1 MIARRSRR
9 FLITFASLA
18 LLAAALLLTLRSS
31 NGEHLRSI
39 VYPRLLRHGDLQAE
53 NVERTAA
60 AAAYREATRLR
71 PDDALPHLRLAQL
84 YLDWGRTEEALEAAA
99 EAERL
104 AADSDYEVDLLR
116 LQIAIH
122 EARTDWPA
130 VIEHARRLL
139 ALESAD
145 EGARRALARAYLKR
159 REWGAARAEY
169 QALLGGDPSYQTFAV
184 AHERLGALLI
194 GHDPAAASHL
204 LTADTELAGRLLAAF
219 QRVEPEGD
227 AAYTAAILGR
237 VLFEAREWALAAY
250 HFERALAHNA
260 DYPDAHAYL
269 GGALDQ
275 LGYLD
280 EAEPH
285 LERAVEL
292 APDSVLGHT
301 FLGLHHERSGDIS
314 AARAEYEAAYDLDPG
329 NPAICVEIGQTWA
342 AEGDYVVAE
351 LWLRNGVALRPGD
364 PALWEILARFYLNHN
379 ITAAGRAIEITE
391 TLVELTPEDAVAHDL
406 RGWAALQVGEYEVA
420 REHFQQAINLDPE
433 LASAYYHWGL
443 LELAEGNQGKAE
455 EAFIRALD
463 LDTSGALIPLVERA
477 RNRAF

>member
-9 FLITFASLA
+9 FLITFAILA
-18 LLAAALLLTLRSS
+18 LLAAALLLALRSS
-31 NGEHLRSI
+31 NGEHLRNI
-39 VYPRLLRHGDLQAE
+39 IYPRLLRQGDLHAE
-53 NVERTAA
+53 NAERTAA
-60 AAAYREATRLR
+60 VAAYREAAHLR
-71 PDDALPHLRLAQL
+71 PNDPLPHLRLAQL
-84 YLDWGRTEEALEAAA
+84 YLDWGRTEAALDAAA

-104 AADSDYEVDLLR
+104 DADSNYESDLLR

-122 EARTDWPA
+122 EAHTDWPA
-130 VIEHARRLL
+130 VIEHAQRLL
-139 ALESAD
+139 ALESTD
-145 EGARRALARAYLKR
+145 EGGGRALAQAYLNQ
-159 REWGAARAEY
+159 REWGAAQAEY
-169 QALLGGDPSYQTFAV
+169 QALLRGDPSHETFAV

-227 AAYTAAILGR
+227 SAYTSAILGR
-237 VLFEAREWALAAY
+237 VLLEAREWALAAY
-250 HFERALAHNA
+250 HFERAIAHNA

-269 GGALDQ
+269 GGALDR
-275 LGYLD
+275 LGYPD

-292 APDSVLGHT
+292 APDAALAHT
-301 FLGLHHERSGDIS
+301 FLGLHYERSGDIT

-351 LWLRNGVALRPGD
+351 LWLRNAVALRPGD
-364 PALWEILARFYLNHN
+364 PALWEILALFYLDHN
-379 ITAAGRAIEITE
+379 ITSAGRAIEVTE

-420 REHFQQAINLDPE
+420 REHFQQAITLDPE
-433 LASAYYHWGL
+433 LASAYYHLGL
-443 LELAEGNQGKAE
+443 LELAEGNQERAE
-455 EAFIRALD
+455 DAFVRALD
-463 LDTSGALIPLVERA
+463 LDTSGALISLIERA
-477 RNRAF
+477 RNRAL